1 MKVLRLALLIV
12 ALAFAALLAGCAT
25 KDVPPDVRVID
36 VDVKRYDYTPGTEQT
51 LNVTLGETV
60 LIRVHGLDV
69 THGFAIV
76 DHDVNIEVPPGQT
89 VEVLFTANRAGDFT
103 IYCTVFCGTG
113 HPQHKGTLHVA

>member
-1 MKVLRLALLIV
+1 MKLLAILGL
-12 ALAFAALLAGCAT
+12 AAFALVAGCT
-25 KDVPPDVRVID
+25 DQPPADARTID
-36 VDVKRYDYTPGTEQT
+36 VDVKRYDYTPGTDQAI
-51 LNVTLGETV
+51 NVTLGETI
-60 LIRVHGLDV
+60 LIRVHGKDV

-89 VEVLFTANRAGDFT
+89 IEVLLTPTKAGDFT

>member
-1 MKVLRLALLIV
+1 MKIPYGLLAL
-12 ALAFAALLAGCAT
+12 AAFALLAGCAVKERT
-25 KDVPPDVRVID
+25 ADARAVD
-36 VDVKRYDYTPGTEQT
+36 VDVKRYDYTPGTGSP

-60 LIRVHGLDV
+60 LIRVHGKDV

-89 VEVLFTANRAGDFT
+89 IEVLLKADKAGDFM